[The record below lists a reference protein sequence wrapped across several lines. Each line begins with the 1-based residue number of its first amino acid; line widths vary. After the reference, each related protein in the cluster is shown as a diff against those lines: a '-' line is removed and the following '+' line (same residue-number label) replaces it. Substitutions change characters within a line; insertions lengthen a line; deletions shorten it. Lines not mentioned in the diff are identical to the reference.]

1 VIGIIFIK
9 QIAIMLGATD
19 AMLGDCVIYGR
30 IALLFNTVFMLQSV
44 FQTFLTTAEKPELG
58 LITTV
63 SAGVTNMVLDALFV
77 GVFRWGVAGAA
88 FATGISECVGG
99 AIPLIYFLRPNSSLL
114 QLVRTRFEARVLI
127 KACTNGSS
135 ELMSSISSS
144 FVSMLYN
151 FQLLK
156 FAGEDGVAVYGVL
169 MYIQFIF
176 IAIFIGYT
184 IGTSPIAGYNY
195 GAKNHKE
202 LKSLLKKSWLLMLA
216 AGIIMM
222 CLAQVL
228 AYPLAKIFTGY
239 DTNLFEM
246 ARHAFRI
253 FSFSFILAGINI
265 FTSSFFTALNNGA
278 ISAAVSF
285 LRTLVFQTASVLLLP
300 LIFKLDGIWCANVV
314 AEVFAFIISQTLLF
328 INRKK
333 YHYM

>member
-1 VIGIIFIK
+1 
-9 QIAIMLGATD
+9 
-19 AMLGDCVIYGR
+19 
-30 IALLFNTVFMLQSV
+30 
-44 FQTFLTTAEKPELG
+44 
-58 LITTV
+58 
-63 SAGVTNMVLDALFV
+63 
-77 GVFRWGVAGAA
+77 
-88 FATGISECVGG
+88 
-99 AIPLIYFLRPNSSLL
+99 
-114 QLVRTRFEARVLI
+114 
-127 KACTNGSS
+127 
-135 ELMSSISSS
+135 MSSISSS

-239 DTNLFEM
+239 DAELFEM
-246 ARHAFRI
+246 TRHAFRI